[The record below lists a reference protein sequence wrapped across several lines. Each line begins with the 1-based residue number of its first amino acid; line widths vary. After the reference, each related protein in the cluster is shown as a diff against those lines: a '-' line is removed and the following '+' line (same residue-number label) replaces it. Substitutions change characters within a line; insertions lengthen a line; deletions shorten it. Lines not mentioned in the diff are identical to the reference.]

1 MLTWDGQAEIEIEFR
16 APSLAAANQMVAA
29 HRLAVEALSQPGGCG
44 GGGGPG
50 ASGGTC
56 DCRRDCGRRSLQE
69 DEEED
74 DDTADEEEGTCKA
87 ELKQALVTIERLQE
101 DEKKT
106 RTTELEVALAT
117 IERQAAELQALRDNT
132 AAAASGKNTEGKA
145 MKAGGAAPAARRM
158 QGQQDDGA
166 VALTTVRATHRTQPC
181 CVGLTTSLTAWL
193 AALQVGGAP
202 AACAVSPCDL
212 RGACLHG
219 ARSQA
224 APPPSSLSQ
233 AHHCRVSVDAPCR
246 RR

>member
-74 DDTADEEEGTCKA
+74 DGTADEEEGTCKA
-87 ELKQALVTIERLQE
+87 ELKQAL
-101 DEKKT
+101 
-106 RTTELEVALAT
+106 AT
-117 IERQAAELQALRDNT
+117 IERQAAELRVLRGE
-132 AAAASGKNTEGKA
+132 AASGKNTAKA
-145 MKAGGAAPAARRM
+145 RKAGGAALAARRM
-158 QGQQDDGA
+158 QGQQDDNA
-166 VALTTVRATHRTQPC
+166 VALTTVRATRTQPC
-181 CVGLTTSLTAWL
+181 CVGLTTILTAWL
-193 AALQVGGAP
+193 AALQVGGAS

-219 ARSQA
+219 ARSPP

>member
-44 GGGGPG
+44 GGGGGGGPG

-56 DCRRDCGRRSLQE
+56 DCRRDCGRRSLHE
-69 DEEED
+69 EEEED

-106 RTTELEVALAT
+106 RTRELEVALAT

-166 VALTTVRATHRTQPC
+166 VALTMVRATQ
-181 CVGLTTSLTAWL
+181 TAH
-193 AALQVGGAP
+193 
-202 AACAVSPCDL
+202 S
-212 RGACLHG
+212 
-219 ARSQA
+219 
-224 APPPSSLSQ
+224 
-233 AHHCRVSVDAPCR
+233 RVAWA
-246 RR
+246 